1 MEKAETQPCL
11 KSWSPPGLHQIYKSR
26 VMSFLP
32 GEDTTVFSLPFFI
45 LIPDSHVEITS
56 ID

>member
-1 MEKAETQPCL
+1 MEKAETVWL
-11 KSWSPPGLHQIYKSR
+11 KKLEPAALHQIYKLR

-32 GEDTTVFSLPFFI
+32 REDMTMFCLPFFI
-45 LIPDSHVEITS
+45 LIPDSHVEITA